1 MSIKL
6 SIRTNILIRVY
17 LAFGLILLFSGA
29 VVFQLCRVQVVQGAK
44 WKAMAKTM
52 SAKYMPVD
60 ATRGNI
66 FASDGSLLATSVP
79 EYELHMDMLAGGIAD
94 DAVFQ
99 EKVDSL
105 ALSLAHF
112 FHDKS
117 PREYA
122 KILRKAR
129 NDGERYLLIK
139 RKVGFQELKQ
149 VRQFP
154 IFNMGKYKGGLI
166 VIQQN
171 KRILPY
177 RTLAARTIGYEIDS
191 ANTANGKPI
200 AVGLEGAY
208 ADYINGENGKRLM
221 QRMAG
226 GVWMPVNNDGEEVE
240 PKEGADI
247 ISTIDVNFQDLA
259 QAALKR
265 QLIKSAADH
274 GCVVLME
281 VATGEIKAIANYTRT
296 KDGDYEERMN
306 YAISESAEPGSTFKL
321 ASYMT
326 AIDQRKIDTNSLV
339 DAQHG
344 EYELINPRNGKV
356 ALKIR
361 DAEDPG
367 TIISAKRA
375 FEESSNVAAAKFIYA
390 HYHNNPREFT
400 DKLYSYHLNEMNVLQ
415 IPGEGRPRIKNPGSR
430 DWNKIQSLSQI
441 AYGYE
446 SKLTPLQMLTFYNSV
461 PNNGTMIA
469 PIFVSEI
476 RHLGNTIE
484 RFQARV
490 INPKVCSDRTL
501 GRLRG
506 MLEGVV
512 QEGTAQ
518 HVIKNNLYSVAGKT
532 GTAQIANGKL
542 GYGAKNSHQDSF
554 CGYFPADKPKYSM
567 IVVIHDPTVGS
578 HLAALVAGPVFREI
592 ADRVYSSDLEMSQA
606 TPLHLVG
613 NTQMPKA
620 KVGNR
625 KAVQEVYSKL
635 NIKPLYASNNA
646 GVDTSEGLAFE
657 DIQNKRGTVPEV
669 TGMGLSDALYA
680 LGNAGYKVSV
690 RGSGTVIKQSVTG
703 GSVIPKGSKI
713 IIELQ

>member
-6 SIRTNILIRVY
+6 SIRTNILLRVY
-17 LAFGLILLFSGA
+17 LAFGLILLFAGA
-29 VVFQLCRVQVVQGAK
+29 VVFQLCRVQFAQGAK
-44 WKAMAKTM
+44 WKAMSNTL
-52 SAKYMPVD
+52 STQYMNVE
-60 ATRGNI
+60 AGRGNI

-79 EYELHMDMLAGGIAD
+79 EYELHMDMLAGGIVD
-94 DAVFQ
+94 DDVFQ

-105 ALSLAHF
+105 AASLSLF
-112 FHDKS
+112 FGDKS
-117 PREYA
+117 AREYS
-122 KILRKAR
+122 KLLRSAR
-129 NDGERYLLIK
+129 KDGERYELIR
-139 RKVGFQELKQ
+139 RKVSFQELKE
-149 VRQFP
+149 VRKFP

-177 RTLAARTIGYEIDS
+177 RSLAARTIGYENEN
-191 ANTANGKPI
+191 AKNAAGKPV

-226 GVWMPVNNDGEEVE
+226 GVWKPVNNDDEID

-247 ISTIDVNFQDLA
+247 ISTIDVNFQDVA
-259 QAALKR
+259 QEALKK
-265 QLIKSAADH
+265 QLIKSGADH
-274 GCVVLME
+274 GSVVLME
-281 VATGEIKAIANYTRT
+281 VATGEVKAIANYTRT
-296 KDGDYEERMN
+296 KDGDYQERMN

-326 AIDQRKIDTNSLV
+326 LLDQHKIDTSSLV
-339 DAQHG
+339 NAENGQ
-344 EYELINPRNGKV
+344 YNVLNPRTGKIV
-356 ALKIR
+356 LKIH

-367 TIISAKRA
+367 TTISAKRA
-375 FEESSNVAAAKFIYA
+375 FEESSNVAAAKFVYA
-390 HYHNNPREFT
+390 HYHSNPQEFT

-415 IPGEGRPRIKNPGSR
+415 IPGEGAPRIKNPGSK
-430 DWNKIQSLSQI
+430 DWNKLQSLYQI

-461 PNNGTMIA
+461 PNNGKMIA

-476 RHLGNTIE
+476 RQLGNTIE

-490 INPKVCSDRTL
+490 INPKVCSDETL
-501 GRLRG
+501 AKVKG

-512 QEGTAQ
+512 QEGTG
-518 HVIKNNLYSVAGKT
+518 HLVIKNNLYSVAGKT

-542 GYGAKNSHQDSF
+542 GYGAKTAHQASF

-567 IVVIHDPTVGS
+567 IVVIQNPTIGS
-578 HLAALVAGPVFREI
+578 HLAAWVAGPVFRAI
-592 ADRVYSSDLEMSQA
+592 ADRVYSSDLEMNQSA
-606 TPLHLVG
+606 PLRFVG
-613 NTQMPKA
+613 NTQLPKA
-620 KVGNR
+620 KTGNR
-625 KAVQEVYSKL
+625 KAVQAVYNKL
-635 NIKPLYASNNA
+635 NIKPLYASNNT
-646 GVDTSEGLAFE
+646 GVDTSNGLAFE
-657 DIQNKRGTVPEV
+657 ENKFNKNAVPEV
-669 TGMGLSDALYA
+669 TGMGLSDALYV
-680 LGNAGYKVSV
+680 LGNAGYRVAV
-690 RGSGTVIKQSVTG
+690 RGSGTVVKQSVTG